1 MLLPPSRSLSDSR
14 PSSLAVSLFANHPF
28 YETVHERVCTVP
40 FADTAIPALDCTS
53 LAVFKAFVNRTKDWA
68 DLEAMHD
75 AGQLDVDAVGGFLTD
90 LLDKDDPR
98 LERLRLLA

>member
-1 MLLPPSRSLSDSR
+1 MLLPPSRSHPDSR

-28 YETVHERVCTVP
+28 HETVHERVRTVP
-40 FADTAIPALDCTS
+40 FAD
-53 LAVFKAFVNRTKDWA
+53 
-68 DLEAMHD
+68 LEAMRD
-75 AGQLDVDAVGGFLTD
+75 AWQLDIDAVGGFLTD